1 MKILKL
7 SDIYANP
14 DLKKIQESDQ
24 YVILPFFKNGKALDS
39 PARWGMTLKKAGSM
53 RFRWNEE
60 NPLREK
66 LLKQIA
72 GQGQLE
78 SLVGQMG
85 DQSYNLADKQT
96 YSQGDSLADKQNQAQ
111 KKGLAEKQN
120 LTQGDCLTDKQN
132 QVQSNSLAEKQNLT
146 QGENINHN
154 RKISQVQLDHTKIV
168 LYAENEKSTFNQI
181 ADGIVTQNKE
191 LLPVVTIADCMAL
204 FFYDPIT
211 KGAGIVHSGWKGT
224 GIAAEAIKMMKE
236 KFGSEEKNILV
247 SISPCIHQCCY
258 IITEDRARYFS
269 ENFGKDC
276 VKELEEKSPEEMK
289 IIRSWK
295 GLDGKLFRLSLPR
308 ANYNLLT
315 RNRIPE
321 ENICLFDECTCCNP
335 AFGSNRRETA
345 EGKNFTVQAAF
356 VRL

>member
-7 SDIYANP
+7 SDIYTSS
-14 DLKKIQESDQ
+14 DLKKLQESED
-24 YVILPFFKNGKALDS
+24 YVLLPFFKEGKALDS
-39 PARWGMTLKKAGSM
+39 SARWGMTLKRAGSM
-53 RFRWNEE
+53 RFRWTEE
-60 NPLREK
+60 NPRRES
-66 LLKQIA
+66 LLKKIA
-72 GQGQLE
+72 G
-78 SLVGQMG
+78 
-85 DQSYNLADKQT
+85 AK
-96 YSQGDSLADKQNQAQ
+96 
-111 KKGLAEKQN
+111 AEAETRAKS
-120 LTQGDCLTDKQN
+120 DV
-132 QVQSNSLAEKQNLT
+132 QVEASSGKTPPLQ
-146 QGENINHN
+146 

-181 ADGIVTQNKE
+181 ADGIVTQKKE

-224 GIAAEAIKMMKE
+224 GIAAEAIQMMKE
-236 KFGSEEKNILV
+236 KFGSREKDIL
-247 SISPCIHQCCY
+247 IAMSPCIHQCCY

-269 ENFGKDC
+269 ENFGSDC
-276 VKELEEKSPEEMK
+276 VEELEEKSPEEMK

-295 GLDGKLFRLSLPR
+295 GLEGKLFRLSLPK
-308 ANYNLLT
+308 ANYNLLVKKG
-315 RNRIPE
+315 IPE

-335 AFGSNRRETA
+335 LFGSNRRETA

>member
-14 DLKKIQESDQ
+14 DLKKNQESDQ
-24 YVILPFFKNGKALDS
+24 YVILPFFKDGKALDS

-72 GQGQLE
+72 GQSQLE
-78 SLVGQMG
+78 SLPGQMG

-96 YSQGDSLADKQNQAQ
+96 YSQGDSLAEKQNQAQ
-111 KKGLAEKQN
+111 NKGL
-120 LTQGDCLTDKQN
+120 T
-132 QVQSNSLAEKQNLT
+132 EKQNLT

-236 KFGSEEKNILV
+236 KFGSEEKDILV

-315 RNRIPE
+315 KNRIPE

>member
-24 YVILPFFKNGKALDS
+24 YVILPFFKDGKALDS

-72 GQGQLE
+72 GQSQIE
-78 SLVGQMG
+78 SLPGQMG
-85 DQSYNLADKQT
+85 DQSYNLADKKT

-111 KKGLAEKQN
+111 K
-120 LTQGDCLTDKQN
+120 
-132 QVQSNSLAEKQNLT
+132 NSLAEKQNLT
-146 QGENINHN
+146 QIENINHN

-236 KFGSEEKNILV
+236 KFGSEEKDILV

-315 RNRIPE
+315 KNRIPE

>member
-14 DLKKIQESDQ
+14 DLKKIQESGQ

-72 GQGQLE
+72 GQSQLE

-96 YSQGDSLADKQNQAQ
+96 YSQGDSLADKQNQVQ
-111 KKGLAEKQN
+111 NKGL
-120 LTQGDCLTDKQN
+120 T
-132 QVQSNSLAEKQNLT
+132 EKQNLT

-204 FFYDPIT
+204 FFYDSIT

-308 ANYNLLT
+308 ANYNLLINT
-315 RNRIPE
+315 GIPE